1 MITWAVLPDG
11 INIWCDGRF
20 IGVIP
25 LSQFPQLIERCAREL
40 QAR

>member
-11 INIWCDGRF
+11 VNIWCDGRF
-20 IGVIP
+20 VGVIP
-25 LSQFPQLIERCAREL
+25 LSQAVRLIEACAREL